1 VIEKRG
7 KVYFYNFR
15 WSVRNKDGTVSNFR
29 IRRSAKTANKN
40 EARDIESAHRM
51 ALARGDIHPI
61 DPWPAPKASATA
73 PLTREFAKQFLRH
86 AQVHTKKGTHKFYSD
101 CVERLLAFPLIGD
114 STLDAINGEVVDQ
127 YARYRREVAKNRAV
141 SVNADLRTLRRLL
154 KLAKEWG
161 KIKDTI
167 AVHELPQGSG
177 RDRVVTFKEEQLY
190 LAKASTN
197 LRDAAILSAD
207 LGTRP
212 NSELFCLAWPN
223 VELTARAESPHG
235 QIHIRAGKG
244 DNAPRSIP
252 LTARAAEVLW
262 RRKKEANAMPKP
274 SPFVFPG
281 DGDSGHVVSFQHPH
295 DEAIAAAK
303 LDPFPFYTWRHTYG
317 TRSAQSG
324 MDRFTLCKFMGH
336 SSPAVTARYYIHIQ
350 ESHTAVGFAKFAEY
364 QERGIAEGIKEA
376 FPDATDAV
384 Q

>member
-1 VIEKRG
+1 VQSARTP
-7 KVYFYNFR
+7 
-15 WSVRNKDGTVSNFR
+15 NKQDAKDAEDEH
-29 IRRSAKTANKN
+29 RR
-40 EARDIESAHRM
+40 
-51 ALARGDIHPI
+51 ALRLGQIHPN

-73 PLTREFAKQFLRH
+73 PVTREFAKAFLRY
-86 AQVHTKKGTHKFYSD
+86 AQVNTKKGTHKFYSD

-114 STLDAINGEVVDQ
+114 ATLDEITGETISQ
-127 YARYRREVAKNRAV
+127 YARYRMEVAQNS
-141 SVNADLRTLRRLL
+141 SVTISGDLRTLRRLL

-167 AVHELPQGSG
+167 AVHELPQGEG
-177 RDRVVTFKEEQLY
+177 RTRVVTFKEEQLY
-190 LAKASTN
+190 LAKATEN

-223 VELTARAESPHG
+223 VELTARLESPHG

-262 RRKKEANAMPKP
+262 RRKKEAQAMPKP
-274 SPFVFPG
+274 SPYVFHSDSG
-281 DGDSGHVVSFQHPH
+281 SGHVVSFQHPH

>member
-1 VIEKRG
+1 MIYKRR
-7 KVYFYNFR
+7 KVYWYNFR
-15 WSVRNKDGTVSNFR
+15 WTIRNADGAVENFR
-29 IRRSAKTANKN
+29 IVRSARTTNKQDAKDV
-40 EARDIESAHRM
+40 EDEHRR
-51 ALARGDIHPI
+51 ALRLGEIHPA
-61 DPWPAPKASATA
+61 DPWPMPKASATA
-73 PLTREFAKQFLRH
+73 PMTREFAKAFLRH
-86 AQVHTKKGTHKFYSD
+86 AQVNTKKGTHKFYSD
-101 CVERLLAFPLIGD
+101 CAERLLAFPLIGD
-114 STLDAINGEVVDQ
+114 ATLDEITGETISR
-127 YARYRREVAKNRAV
+127 YSRYRMEVAKNS
-141 SVNADLRTLRRLL
+141 SVTISGDLRTLRRLL

-167 AVHELPQGSG
+167 AVHELPKGEG
-177 RDRVVTFKEEQLY
+177 RTRVVTFKEEQLY
-190 LAKASTN
+190 LAKATEN

-223 VELTARAESPHG
+223 VELTARPESPHG

-252 LTARAAEVLW
+252 LTARAAEGLW
-262 RRKKEANAMPKP
+262 RRKKEAQAMPKP

-281 DGDSGHVVSFQHPH
+281 DGGSGHVVSFQHPH

-336 SSPAVTARYYIHIQ
+336 SSPAATARYYIHIQ
-350 ESHTAVGFAKFAEY
+350 ESHTAVGFAKFVEY
-364 QERGIAEGIKEA
+364 QERGFAEGIKEA
-376 FPDATDAV
+376 FPDSTDAV